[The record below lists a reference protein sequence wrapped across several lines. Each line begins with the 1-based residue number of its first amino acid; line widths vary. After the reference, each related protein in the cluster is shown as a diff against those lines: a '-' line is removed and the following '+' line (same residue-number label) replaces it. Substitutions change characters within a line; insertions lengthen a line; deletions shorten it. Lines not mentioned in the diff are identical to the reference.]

1 MCHRNICHFFILNS
15 LNKRLVWLDVS
26 QKHNISPW
34 FSHKD
39 NGLDQISG
47 GQTDEHRTAEST
59 DDGTDG
65 KWILSR
71 ITHARAPHVVRRSN
85 FSNHANRIPRP
96 SIVEFARRLSS
107 LQGGVKMCARLRECV
122 GKCSDSS
129 FSQGT
134 NCLCNIA
141 AFSLHNP
148 VEEMSRSV
156 WHAPVR
162 TWPRWKSQNLDLLI
176 SSKIN
181 LWSFCSYTI
190 RSNITY
196 LKWEIFLSCNN
207 AKMTQDR
214 K

>member
-1 MCHRNICHFFILNS
+1 MSACPQVSASSRTRPQQEFFRES
-15 LNKRLVWLDVS
+15 
-26 QKHNISPW
+26 
-34 FSHKD
+34 
-39 NGLDQISG
+39 
-47 GQTDEHRTAEST
+47 RT
-59 DDGTDG
+59 
-65 KWILSR
+65 
-71 ITHARAPHVVRRSN
+71 RAHVVRRSN

-122 GKCSDSS
+122 GKCSGSS
-129 FSQGT
+129 FSLGT